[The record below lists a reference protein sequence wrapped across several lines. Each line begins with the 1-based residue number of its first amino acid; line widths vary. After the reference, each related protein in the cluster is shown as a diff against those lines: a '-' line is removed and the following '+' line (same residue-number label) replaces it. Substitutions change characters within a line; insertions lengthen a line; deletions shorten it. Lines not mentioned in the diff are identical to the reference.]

1 MTSTEQFLVDDER
14 ARAAA
19 LDTGRSFIVQ
29 APAGSGKTELL
40 IQRYL
45 RLLSV
50 VAEPEEILAITFT
63 RKAAAEMQ
71 VRVLRAL
78 KGAAFGE
85 TPAAEHEKI
94 TAQAA
99 AAALQQDRA
108 FSWNLLE
115 NPKRMR
121 IQTLDALNASIARAQ
136 PLTATGGAS
145 DTAIVADAEM
155 RSLYREAAA
164 LTLDQLSESGQLQ
177 QATREVL
184 VHVDTSAW
192 LYIAYLARMLAT
204 RDQWLP
210 FIGSGLLDTSD
221 AVALRRQFES
231 GLERAAEAHLEL
243 LSDAVQHVDR
253 EELLELAS
261 YASANLRSDGNSNNP
276 IAELNDC
283 QKLPGRGVDA
293 VGDWAALAELLLTR
307 QGGFRKAA
315 NKLSLIHI

>member
-1 MTSTEQFLVDDER
+1 MSNTEQFLIDDEQ

-19 LDTGRSFIVQ
+19 LDTARSFIVQ

-45 RLLSV
+45 RLLAV
-50 VAEPEEILAITFT
+50 VAEPEEIMAITFT

-78 KGAAFGE
+78 KGASLGE

-99 AAALQQDRA
+99 AAALEQDRA
-108 FSWNLLE
+108 CSWNLLE

-155 RSLYREAAA
+155 RGLYREAAA

-184 VHVDTSAW
+184 VHVDTNAW

-231 GLERAAEAHLEL
+231 GLERAVEAHLEL
-243 LSDAVQHVDR
+243 LNDAVRRVDW
-253 EELLELAS
+253 EELLELAH
-261 YASANLRSDGNSNNP
+261 YAAANLRDNDDSNGP
-276 IAELNDC
+276 ITRLNDSNG
-283 QKLPGRGVDA
+283 LPGRGVDTA
-293 VGDWAALAELLLTR
+293 GEWAGLPAWR
-307 QGGFRKAA
+307 QWREKQVQRPAG
-315 NKLSLIHI
+315 